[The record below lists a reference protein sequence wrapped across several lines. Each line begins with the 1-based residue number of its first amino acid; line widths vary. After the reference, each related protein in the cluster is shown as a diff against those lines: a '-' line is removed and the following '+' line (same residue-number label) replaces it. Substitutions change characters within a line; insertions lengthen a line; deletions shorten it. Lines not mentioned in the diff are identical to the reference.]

1 MLKIGDWVKALRG
14 PILVLG
20 AGGFVGGN
28 LLRMLLKHR
37 DDVYGVVRVL
47 PAWRLDGVEK
57 RHIFEI
63 DLTDLAAT
71 RNMVGK
77 LGPATLFDCIAYG
90 AYSFETDFN
99 LIYKTNFT
107 ALVQLVELLAQTS
120 FAALIHAGSS
130 SEYGLNSAGPAENA
144 SLQPNSHY
152 AVSKAAASDY
162 ITYVGKVRRLPV
174 ANLRLYSVYGPY
186 EDVSRL
192 IPNLVAKGMRG
203 EFPPFVDPQT
213 SRDFVYVDDVCAAL
227 IMAAAKLTPDI
238 YGESFNIGTGRKTTI
253 AELAQVAR
261 RVFAIPTE
269 PPFGDMAGR
278 AWDLTDWYAA
288 PAKAEKLL
296 GWSAQTDL
304 AEGLEH
310 TAAWLRTVDPAEF
323 STLTKRNAKPR
334 RRSLSAIIACYMDA
348 QAIPIMYRRLTDTF
362 QKIDV
367 DYEII
372 FVNDGSPDDC
382 AVQIL
387 ELSKTDPRV
396 LGISHSRNF
405 GSQMAFRS
413 GMEMSVMQGC
423 VLLDG
428 DLQDP
433 PELIEKFVTK
443 WSEGADVVYGRRVA
457 RDMPAIWGLLYKAFY
472 RIFAKFSYVNIP
484 HDAGDFSL
492 IDRRVV
498 GWLLQCPERDLFLR
512 GLRAYVGFRQTGVDY
527 FRPKRMFGESTN
539 NLWKN
544 LEWAKRGI
552 FSFSN
557 TPLKLLTAGGVLL
570 LALSLVLGFVL
581 AILRVWLPDI
591 VPRGFTTVLLFS
603 LFFGAI
609 NLFAIGLVGEY
620 VAKIMEEVKARPR
633 LIRAGLIRNGE
644 ISELLPDGSVRT

>member
-20 AGGFVGGN
+20 AGGFVGAN

-130 SEYGLNSAGPAENA
+130 SEYGLNSAAPPENA

-382 AVQIL
+382 AGQIL

>member
-1 MLKIGDWVKALRG
+1 MLKVGDWVKALRG

-20 AGGFVGGN
+20 AGGFVGAN
-28 LLRMLLKHR
+28 LLRMLLKYR

-47 PAWRLDGVEK
+47 PAWRLDGVER

-77 LGPATLFDCIAYG
+77 IGPATLFDCIAYG
-90 AYSFETDFN
+90 AYSFETDHD
-99 LIYKTNFT
+99 LIYRTNFM

-120 FAALIHAGSS
+120 FVALIHAGSS
-130 SEYGLNSAGPAENA
+130 SEYGLKSAGPLEHE

-162 ITYVGKVRRLPV
+162 IAFAGKVRRLPV

-203 EFPPFVDPQT
+203 EFPPFVDPAT
-213 SRDFVYVDDVCAAL
+213 SRDFVYVDDVCAAF
-227 IMAAAKLTPDI
+227 IMAAAKLTPDL

-253 AELAQVAR
+253 AELAEVAR
-261 RVFAIPTE
+261 EVFAIKGVPV
-269 PPFGDMAGR
+269 FGDMAGR
-278 AWDLTDWYAA
+278 AWDLPDWYAA
-288 PAKAEKLL
+288 PGKAESLL
-296 GWSAQTDL
+296 GWTAQTDL
-304 AEGLEH
+304 ADGLGR
-310 TAAWLRTVDPAEF
+310 TAEWLRSVEAVDFA
-323 STLTKRNAKPR
+323 SLTKRNAKAR

-348 QAIPIMYRRLTDTF
+348 QAIPIMHRRLTDTL
-362 QKIDV
+362 QKLDI

-382 AVQIL
+382 AGQIL
-387 ELSKTDPRV
+387 ELSKSDPRV

-413 GMEMSVMQGC
+413 GMEMSVMQAC

-433 PELIEKFVTK
+433 PELIEQFVSK
-443 WSEGADVVYGRRVA
+443 WIEGADVVYGRRVG
-457 RDMPAIWGLLYKAFY
+457 RDMPAVWGLLYKAFY
-472 RIFAKFSYVNIP
+472 RVFAKFSYVKIP

-539 NLWKN
+539 NLLKN

-557 TPLKLLTAGGVLL
+557 TPLKLLTAGGVVLL
-570 LALSLVLGFVL
+570 GASLILGIVL
-581 AILRVWLPDI
+581 AILRFWAPSI

-620 VAKIMEEVKARPR
+620 VAKIMEEVKGRPR

-644 ISELLPDGSVRT
+644 VSELLPDGSVRP

>member
-20 AGGFVGGN
+20 AAGFVGAN
-28 LLRMLLKHR
+28 LLRMLLRHR
-37 DDVYGVVRVL
+37 DDVYGVVRLL
-47 PAWRLDGVEK
+47 PAWRLEGVDSQ
-57 RHIFEI
+57 HILEV

-71 RNMVGK
+71 RNMIAK

-90 AYSFETDFN
+90 AYSFETDYN
-99 LIYKTNFT
+99 LIYRTNFT
-107 ALVQLVELLAQTS
+107 SLVQLVELLAQTS
-120 FAALIHAGSS
+120 FTALVHAGSS
-130 SEYGLNSAGPAENA
+130 SEYGLKSAGPSEDE

-162 ITYVGKVRRLPV
+162 ITFAGKVRRLPV

-192 IPNLVAKGMRG
+192 IPNLVAKGMKG
-203 EFPPFVDPQT
+203 EFPPFVDPKT
-213 SRDFVYVDDVCAAL
+213 SRDFVYVDDVCAAF
-227 IMAAAKLTPDI
+227 IMTAAKLTPDL
-238 YGESFNIGTGRKTTI
+238 YGESFNIGAGRKTTI
-253 AELAQVAR
+253 AELAEVAR
-261 RVFAIPTE
+261 QTFAIQGEPT
-269 PPFGDMAGR
+269 FGDMAGR
-278 AWDLTDWYAA
+278 AWDLPDWYAA
-288 PAKAEKLL
+288 PGKAENLI
-296 GWSAQTDL
+296 GWTAQTSL
-304 AEGLEH
+304 AEGLDR
-310 TAAWLRTVDPAEF
+310 TAAWLRSIEGVDFA
-323 STLTKRNAKPR
+323 TMTKRNAKPR

-348 QAIPIMYRRLTDTF
+348 QAIPIMYRRLTDTL
-362 QKIDV
+362 QKLDI

-382 AVQIL
+382 AAQIL

-433 PELIEKFVTK
+433 PELIEKFLGK
-443 WSEGADVVYGRRVA
+443 WVEGADVVYGRRVA
-457 RDMPAIWGLLYKAFY
+457 RDMPPVWGFLYKAFY
-472 RIFAKFSYVNIP
+472 RIFAKFSYVKIP

-539 NLWKN
+539 NLLKN

-557 TPLKLLTAGGVLL
+557 TPLKLLTVGGVLL
-570 LALSLVLGFVL
+570 LAASLVLGVSL
-581 AILRVWLPDI
+581 TILRFWVPGI
-591 VPRGFTTVLLFS
+591 APRGLTSVLLFS
-603 LFFGAI
+603 LFFGAV

-644 ISELLPDGSVRT
+644 VSELLPDGSVRP